1 MGMSPSRFGMLQ
13 LWNESGRTSLLS
25 TTGCVFRPVC
35 AVFFCAAPPP
45 PIVPIPWQTW
55 PRKGGIS
62 WVPLR
67 TQETNTG
74 INRMGC
80 LCLFMVDGEV
90 TVSNEM
96 ELIIVNSLYKNAIS
110 SPKFD
115 FQVRKMGWSWADYHP
130 GSLDSNWG
138 ISPQVPQDSTRG
150 FKTQVSPPCF
160 PDISVRSVIFLDNL
174 QWFIHGKI
182 IYKHGFFPLPIWLPN
197 VGLFSPG
204 QGAPCPVKLAAP
216 DVAPRWS
223 FPNEPRQGWATEAM
237 VIDDGSDRDFRG
249 KTMENHGE

>member
-150 FKTQVSPPCF
+150 FKTQVTPPCF

-182 IYKHGFFPLPIWLPN
+182 IYKHGFFHCQSDYLMSVCSRRAKVLLAQWNLQHRMS
-197 VGLFSPG
+197 L
-204 QGAPCPVKLAAP
+204 QDGASQMSLAK
-216 DVAPRWS
+216 V
-223 FPNEPRQGWATEAM
+223 EPQKPWW
-237 VIDDGSDRDFRG
+237 
-249 KTMENHGE
+249 